1 MPNEF
6 ARARHR
12 CDIRTSWAGH
22 WIRRRS
28 EKSDDRVQP
37 TTRPRVGPRASGW
50 FFRAK
55 LARLG
60 LIERVAWLHTRYG
73 GQQGWKLSVRMSRA
87 LRLLAD
93 KIDGWK
99 KDGRR
104 ERREKDE
111 RLVGLFK

>member
-1 MPNEF
+1 
-6 ARARHR
+6 
-12 CDIRTSWAGH
+12 
-22 WIRRRS
+22 
-28 EKSDDRVQP
+28 
-37 TTRPRVGPRASGW
+37 
-50 FFRAK
+50 
-55 LARLG
+55 
-60 LIERVAWLHTRYG
+60 
-73 GQQGWKLSVRMSRA
+73 MSRA